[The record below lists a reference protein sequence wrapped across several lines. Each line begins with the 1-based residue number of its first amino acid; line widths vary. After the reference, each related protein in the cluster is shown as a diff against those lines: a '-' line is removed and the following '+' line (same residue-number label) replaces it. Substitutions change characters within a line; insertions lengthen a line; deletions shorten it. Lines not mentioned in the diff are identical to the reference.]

1 MNNLANQKAI
11 PLCNKHSSSA
21 DKWRYTLYTTF
32 LLLVLFNP
40 YTYKVMNGILSNV
53 IGVIATKE
61 GCPLPLGF
69 AIHAVVFT
77 ILLRLLMD
85 MNV

>member
-1 MNNLANQKAI
+1 
-11 PLCNKHSSSA
+11 
-21 DKWRYTLYTTF
+21 
-32 LLLVLFNP
+32 
-40 YTYKVMNGILSNV
+40 MNGILSNV